1 MCSVEVAHHTAVSA
15 WLGVNFFSFSPVV
28 FAARTPLSC
37 GSRRS
42 CFSAS
47 SSGSMMVGVQT
58 SSIWGQC
65 VSDYVVFARDVLNFR
80 RELPYEIKVSQLS
93 RGCFLRSLTKSINQ
107 RFVIG
112 LYYEYSAFQ
121 RVSEVFDRFVDGE

>member
-1 MCSVEVAHHTAVSA
+1 MCSVEVSHHTAVSA
-15 WLGVNFFSFSPVV
+15 WLGVVNFFSFSPVV
-28 FAARTPLSC
+28 FAASTSLSC

-47 SSGSMMVGVQT
+47 SLGSMMVGVQT

-93 RGCFLRSLTKSINQ
+93 RGCFPLSLTKSINQ
-107 RFVIG
+107 RFVMG
-112 LYYEYSAFQ
+112 LYKNVLPS
-121 RVSEVFDRFVDGE
+121 SEFRKCLIAS